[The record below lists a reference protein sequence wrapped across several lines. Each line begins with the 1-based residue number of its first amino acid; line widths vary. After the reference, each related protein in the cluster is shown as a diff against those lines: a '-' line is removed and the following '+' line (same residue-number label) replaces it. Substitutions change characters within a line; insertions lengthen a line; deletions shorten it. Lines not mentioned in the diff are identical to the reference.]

1 LAEAYV
7 ANDNAQKA
15 IEILEPIVKA
25 EQNFSEKKAAVSLL
39 DKLKTR

>member
-7 ANDNAQKA
+7 ANDNTKKT
-15 IEILEPIVKA
+15 IEILELIVKA
-25 EQNFSEKKAAVSLL
+25 EQHFSEKKAAVSLL